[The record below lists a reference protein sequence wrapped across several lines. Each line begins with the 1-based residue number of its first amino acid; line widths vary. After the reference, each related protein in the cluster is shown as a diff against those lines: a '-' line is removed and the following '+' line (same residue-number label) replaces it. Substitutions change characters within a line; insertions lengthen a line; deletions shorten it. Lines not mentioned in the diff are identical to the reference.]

1 MVAMSDEMP
10 VTPPTDDTPASDL
23 PTDATAEL
31 PAAPATD
38 ESPRRLL
45 VGIIGAPHGIKG
57 ELRVRLVT
65 DFPERLPSIS
75 HVYIGDE
82 TERRRLRTVRPGSE
96 NSAIL
101 TIAGIT
107 DRDEAMQ
114 FRGEP
119 LYIGI
124 RDAKPLEE
132 GEYYWHQLIDM
143 QAVTPEGEPLG
154 IVTSI
159 IQTGANDVYVITQPD
174 GTELLLPALKEVI
187 LEIDVPN
194 KRMVAK
200 PLEYL

>member
-1 MVAMSDEMP
+1 MNEETP
-10 VTPPTDDTPASDL
+10 ITPLTPPTGDTSASDL
-23 PTDATAEL
+23 PTDGTADM
-31 PAAPATD
+31 PAAPATE
-38 ESPRRLL
+38 ESPQRLL
-45 VGIIGAPHGIKG
+45 VGIIGAPHGLNGDI
-57 ELRVRLVT
+57 RVRLVT

-75 HVYIGDE
+75 HVYVGEE

-107 DRDEAMQ
+107 DRDEAME
-114 FRGEP
+114 FRGQP
-119 LYIGI
+119 LYIDI

-143 QAVTPEGEPLG
+143 QAVTPEGETLG
-154 IVTSI
+154 VVTSI

-174 GTELLLPALKEVI
+174 GKELLLPALKDVI

-194 KRMVAK
+194 KRMIAK